1 MTQNFF
7 EAKVI
12 PPFPKVKRIVFI
24 CTGNVCRSPMAEE
37 LFRQKLNGD
46 RTIEVESAGIG
57 AVSGQA
63 PSSYAVEVMRE
74 LGADISRQRSQP
86 IHHEMVRRAD
96 YIFVMTYGHLDSL
109 LLLYPS
115 AGDKVFLLRD
125 FDPGLSPE
133 EREVDDP
140 IGQSK
145 DTYRACRDQIQKSIP
160 YLLEVVRNGVQ
171 SAPASSV
178 GNQVSIGLAGDSSG
192 RILLSEATEVLRREG
207 CVSVT
212 LSGGEGAEFPEIAKV
227 AAEAI
232 AQGRIQGAI
241 LVGRTGMGLCMAANR
256 FAKVRAVVVDSPESA
271 RLARERYHA
280 NVLCLGADEM
290 GASDARACVQ
300 AWISTSFTGARYEK
314 QVSRLESLGGGR
326 QGEPVGPD
334 LARTDVRIAEAI
346 RKEHRRQTENIELI
360 ASENFTSP
368 AVMQAQGSCL
378 TNKYAE
384 GYPGRRWYGGCE
396 FVDDVEQAAIER
408 AKELF
413 GAEHVNVQP
422 HSGAQANTAV
432 YFAFLKHGDKIL
444 TMDLA
449 HGGHLTH
456 GHPKNFSGMFYT
468 VKHYGVDPQTERVDY
483 DLLEK
488 AAIEFQPKMITVG
501 ASAYSRLLDYA
512 RMREIADKVGALLF
526 ADMAHVSG
534 LVAGGVHPNPV
545 PYADFVTTTT
555 HKGLRGPRGGIIMCK
570 AKYAKEIDSM
580 VFPGV
585 QGGPLMHVI
594 AGKAICFLEALKP
607 EFKVYQAQVVR
618 NARALAEGL
627 KKHGY
632 KIVSGGTDNH
642 LMLVDLRPS
651 GMDGKAAQEAL
662 DAAGITVNKNSIPF
676 DTASPMK
683 PSGIRLGTPAMTTRG
698 MKESEMFDIANLI
711 HQALQKRNDPVAL
724 ENIRSEVRRLTV
736 LFPLAG

>member
-1 MTQNFF
+1 MKN
-7 EAKVI
+7 VL
-12 PPFPKVKRIVFI
+12 FI
-24 CTGNVCRSPMAEE
+24 CTGNVCRSPMAEQ
-37 LFRQKLNGD
+37 LFRSHMNGD
-46 RTIEVESAGIG
+46 RDIEVGSAGIG
-57 AVSGQA
+57 AMEGHG
-63 PSSYAVEVMRE
+63 PSSYAIEVMQE
-74 LGADISRQRSQP
+74 KGLDISKLRSQP
-86 IHHEMVRRAD
+86 VQEDLVERAD
-96 YIFVMTYGHLDSL
+96 CIFVMTYGHLDTL
-109 LLLYPS
+109 LLLYPN
-115 AGDKVFLLRD
+115 AAKKTFMLRE
-125 FDPGLSPE
+125 FQPGLALE
-133 EREVDDP
+133 QREVDDP
-140 IGQSK
+140 IGQSRE
-145 DTYRACRDQIQKSIP
+145 TYRACRDQIEESIP
-160 YLLEVVRNGVQ
+160 SLLEVVRHGYEKGAV
-171 SAPASSV
+171 ARGGAMA
-178 GNQVSIGLAGDSSG
+178 IGLAGDATG
-192 RILLSEATEVLRREG
+192 RILLTEAAEVLREEG
-207 CVSVT
+207 CMAVM
-212 LSGGEGAEFPEIAKV
+212 LAAGGKEEFPELAKV
-227 AAEAI
+227 TAEAI
-232 AQGRIQGAI
+232 TSGRLVGAV
-241 LVGRTGMGLCMAANR
+241 LVGRSGVGLCMGANR
-256 FAKVRAVVVDSPESA
+256 YASVRAVVANSPETA
-271 RLARERYHA
+271 RLARERYQA
-280 NVLCLGADEM
+280 NVLCLGAEDL
-290 GASDARACVQ
+290 GAAEARACVQ
-300 AWISTSFTGARYEK
+300 AWISACGNGARLEGA
-314 QVSRLESLGGGR
+314 VGRLETLGGG
-326 QGEPVGPD
+326 GNPVGAD
-334 LARTDVRIAEAI
+334 LGRTDKRVAEAI
-346 RKEHRRQTENIELI
+346 RLEHRRQTENIELI

-396 FVDDVEQAAIER
+396 FVDDIERAAIER

-413 GAEHVNVQP
+413 GAEHANVQP

-488 AAIEFQPKMITVG
+488 AAIEFQPKMITAG

-512 RMREIADKVGALLF
+512 RMRVIADKVGAYLF

-545 PYADFVTTTT
+545 PHADFVTTTT
-555 HKGLRGPRGGIIMCK
+555 HKGLRGPRGGIILCK
-570 AKYAKEIDSM
+570 AKYAKEIDAM

-607 EFKVYQAQVVR
+607 EFKEYQAQVVR

-627 KKHGY
+627 KKCGY
-632 KIVSGGTDNH
+632 RIVSGGTDNH
-642 LMLVDLRPS
+642 LMLVDLRPL
-651 GMDGKAAQEAL
+651 GLDGKVAQEAL
-662 DAAGITVNKNSIPF
+662 DAAGITANKNSIPF

-711 HQALQKRNDPVAL
+711 DQALQKRNDPAGL
-724 ENIRSEVRRLTV
+724 EAVRGEVRRLTA
-736 LFPLAG
+736 LFPLAS

>member
-1 MTQNFF
+1 F
-7 EAKVI
+7 
-12 PPFPKVKRIVFI
+12 
-24 CTGNVCRSPMAEE
+24 
-37 LFRQKLNGD
+37 
-46 RTIEVESAGIG
+46 
-57 AVSGQA
+57 
-63 PSSYAVEVMRE
+63 
-74 LGADISRQRSQP
+74 SR
-86 IHHEMVRRAD
+86 
-96 YIFVMTYGHLDSL
+96 
-109 LLLYPS
+109 
-115 AGDKVFLLRD
+115 
-125 FDPGLSPE
+125 
-133 EREVDDP
+133 
-140 IGQSK
+140 
-145 DTYRACRDQIQKSIP
+145 
-160 YLLEVVRNGVQ
+160 
-171 SAPASSV
+171 
-178 GNQVSIGLAGDSSG
+178 
-192 RILLSEATEVLRREG
+192 
-207 CVSVT
+207 
-212 LSGGEGAEFPEIAKV
+212 
-227 AAEAI
+227 
-232 AQGRIQGAI
+232 
-241 LVGRTGMGLCMAANR
+241 
-256 FAKVRAVVVDSPESA
+256 VRAVVADAPETA
-271 RLARERYHA
+271 RLARERYDA
-280 NVLCLGADEM
+280 NVLCLGADDL

-300 AWISTSFTGARYEK
+300 AWISASFRGARYE
-314 QVSRLESLGGGR
+314 QPVSRLEDLGAGGA
-326 QGEPVGPD
+326 GDPVGPD
-334 LARTDVRIAEAI
+334 LARTDPRVAEAI
-346 RKEHRRQTENIELI
+346 RLEHRRQSENIELI

-396 FVDDVEQAAIER
+396 FVDDVEQAAIDR

-413 GAEHVNVQP
+413 GAEHANVQP

-468 VKHYGVDPQTERVDY
+468 VRHYGVDPKTERVDY

-545 PYADFVTTTT
+545 PHADFVTTTT
-555 HKGLRGPRGGIIMCK
+555 HKGLRGPRGGIILCK

-607 EFKVYQAQVVR
+607 EFKEYQAQVVR

-632 KIVSGGTDNH
+632 RIVSGGTDNH
-642 LMLVDLRPS
+642 LMLVDLRPA
-651 GMDGKAAQEAL
+651 GLDGKVAQEAL

-711 HQALQKRNDPVAL
+711 HQALQKRNDPAGL
-724 ENIRSEVRRLTV
+724 EAVRGEVRRMTA
-736 LFPLAG
+736 LFPLAS

>member
-1 MTQNFF
+1 
-7 EAKVI
+7 
-12 PPFPKVKRIVFI
+12 
-24 CTGNVCRSPMAEE
+24 MAEE
-37 LFRQKLNGD
+37 LFRSQVNGD
-46 RTIEVESAGIG
+46 RSIEVSSAGIG
-57 AVSGQA
+57 AVDGQS
-63 PSSYAVEVMRE
+63 PSAYAVEVMKE
-74 LGADISRQRSQP
+74 KGLDISGLRSRP
-86 IHHEMVRRAD
+86 IQQEMVRKAD
-96 YIFVMTYGHLDSL
+96 CIFVMTYGHLDSL
-109 LLLYPS
+109 LLLYP
-115 AGDKVFLLRD
+115 AAAEKTFMLRE
-125 FDPGLSPE
+125 FQPGLSHE
-133 EREVDDP
+133 ERELDDP
-140 IGQSK
+140 IGQSRE
-145 DTYRACRDQIQKSIP
+145 TYRACRDQIQQSIP
-160 YLLEVVRNGVQ
+160 FLMEVVRNGVAAGT
-171 SAPASSV
+171 APV
-178 GNQVSIGLAGDSSG
+178 GAAVAIGLAGDASG
-192 RILLSEATEVLRREG
+192 RILMSEAAEVLREEG
-207 CVSVT
+207 CLTVM
-212 LSGGEGAEFPEIAKV
+212 LSAGGTEEFPEIAKA
-227 AAEAI
+227 AAESI
-232 AQGRIQGAI
+232 TSGRLQGAV
-241 LVGRTGMGLCMAANR
+241 LVGRSGIGLCMGANR
-256 FAKVRAVVVDSPESA
+256 FSSVRAVVANSPESA
-271 RLARERYHA
+271 RLARERYQA
-280 NVLCLGADEM
+280 NVLCLGADEL

-300 AWISTSFTGARYEK
+300 AWISASFRGARFE
-314 QVSRLESLGGGR
+314 QPVNRLANLGKGSGGN
-326 QGEPVGPD
+326 PVGPD
-334 LARTDVRIAEAI
+334 VERTDPRVAEAI
-346 RKEHRRQTENIELI
+346 RLEHRRQSENIELI

-368 AVMQAQGSCL
+368 AVMQVQGSCL

-396 FVDDVEQAAIER
+396 FVDDVERAAIDR

-413 GAEHVNVQP
+413 GAEHANVQP

-468 VKHYGVDPQTERVDY
+468 VKHYGVDPQSERVDY

-488 AAIEFQPKMITVG
+488 AALEFQPKMITVG

-512 RMREIADKVGALLF
+512 RMRQIADKVGALLF

-545 PYADFVTTTT
+545 PHADFVTTTT
-555 HKGLRGPRGGIIMCK
+555 HKGLRGPRGGIILCK

-607 EFKVYQAQVVR
+607 EFKEYQAQVVR

-632 KIVSGGTDNH
+632 RIVSGGTDNH
-642 LMLVDLRPS
+642 LMLVDLRPM
-651 GMDGKAAQEAL
+651 GIDGKVAQEAL
-662 DAAGITVNKNSIPF
+662 DAAGITANKNSIPF

-711 HQALQKRNDPVAL
+711 HQALQKRNDPAAL
-724 ENIRSEVRRLTV
+724 EGVREEVRRLTA
-736 LFPLAG
+736 LFPLAS

>member
-1 MTQNFF
+1 
-7 EAKVI
+7 
-12 PPFPKVKRIVFI
+12 
-24 CTGNVCRSPMAEE
+24 MAEE

-63 PSSYAVEVMRE
+63 PSSYAVDVMRE

-125 FDPGLSPE
+125 FDPGLSSE

-160 YLLEVVRNGVQ
+160 YLIEVVRNGVQ
-171 SAPASSV
+171 STPASSV
-178 GNQVSIGLAGDSSG
+178 GSQVSIGLAGDSSG
-192 RILLSEATEVLRREG
+192 RILLSEATDVLRREG

-212 LSGGEGAEFPEIAKV
+212 LAGGEGVEFPEIAKV

-396 FVDDVEQAAIER
+396 FVDDVEQAAIDR

>member
-1 MTQNFF
+1 
-7 EAKVI
+7 
-12 PPFPKVKRIVFI
+12 
-24 CTGNVCRSPMAEE
+24 MAEE
-37 LFRQKLNGD
+37 LFRSQLNGD
-46 RTIEVESAGIG
+46 RNIEVSSAGIG
-57 AVSGQA
+57 AGNGQP
-63 PSSYAVEVMRE
+63 PSSYAIEVMKE
-74 LGADISRQRSQP
+74 KGLDISRLRSQA
-86 IHHEMVRRAD
+86 IHQELVRKAD
-96 YIFVMTYGHLDSL
+96 CIFVMTYGHLDSL

-115 AGDKVFLLRD
+115 AAEKTFMLRE
-125 FDPGLSPE
+125 FQPGLAPD

-140 IGQSK
+140 IGQSRE
-145 DTYRACRDQIQKSIP
+145 TYRACRDQIEQSIP
-160 YLLEVVRNGVQ
+160 SLLEVVRNGAGKGAV
-171 SAPASSV
+171 ATGGVVA
-178 GNQVSIGLAGDSSG
+178 IGLAGDSSG
-192 RILLSEATEVLRREG
+192 RILMGEATEVLRDEG
-207 CVSVT
+207 CLTVV
-212 LSGGEGAEFPEIAKV
+212 LAAGGSGEFPEIAKV
-227 AAEAI
+227 TAEAI
-232 AQGRIQGAI
+232 GSGRLQGAV
-241 LVGRTGMGLCMAANR
+241 LVGRSGIGLCMGANR
-256 FAKVRAVVVDSPESA
+256 FPCVRAVVATSPEMA

-280 NVLCLGADEM
+280 NVLCMGADDL

-300 AWISTSFTGARYEK
+300 AWISASFRGARYEES
-314 QVSRLESLGGGR
+314 VSRLQNLGAGKTGD
-326 QGEPVGPD
+326 PVGSD
-334 LARTDVRIAEAI
+334 LAQTDTRVAEAI
-346 RKEHRRQTENIELI
+346 RLEHRRQSENIELI

-396 FVDDVEQAAIER
+396 FVDDVEQAAIDR

-413 GAEHVNVQP
+413 GAEHANVQP

-468 VKHYGVDPQTERVDY
+468 VKHYGVDPKTERVDY

-545 PYADFVTTTT
+545 PHADFVTTTT
-555 HKGLRGPRGGIIMCK
+555 HKGLRGPRGGIILCK

-607 EFKVYQAQVVR
+607 EFKEYQAQVVR

-632 KIVSGGTDNH
+632 RIVSGGTDNH
-642 LMLVDLRPS
+642 LMLVDLRPM
-651 GMDGKAAQEAL
+651 GMDGKVAQEAL

-711 HQALQKRNDPVAL
+711 HQALQKRNDPAGL
-724 ENIRSEVRRLTV
+724 EAVRAEVRRLTA
-736 LFPLAG
+736 LFPLAS

>member
-1 MTQNFF
+1 M
-7 EAKVI
+7 
-12 PPFPKVKRIVFI
+12 KRIVFI

-63 PSSYAVEVMRE
+63 PSSYAVDVMRE

-125 FDPGLSPE
+125 FDPGLSSE

-160 YLLEVVRNGVQ
+160 YLIEVVRNGVQ
-171 SAPASSV
+171 STPASSV
-178 GNQVSIGLAGDSSG
+178 GSQVSIGLAGDSSG
-192 RILLSEATEVLRREG
+192 RILLSEATDVLRREG

-212 LSGGEGAEFPEIAKV
+212 LAGGEGVEFPEIAKV

-396 FVDDVEQAAIER
+396 FVDDVEQAAIDR

>member
-1 MTQNFF
+1 M
-7 EAKVI
+7 KKI
-12 PPFPKVKRIVFI
+12 LFI

-37 LFRQKLNGD
+37 LLRSHLNGD
-46 RTIEVESAGIG
+46 RDVEVSSAGIG
-57 AVSGQA
+57 AGDGQM
-63 PSSYAVEVMRE
+63 PSSYAIEVMKE
-74 LGADISRQRSQP
+74 KGLDISRLRSKP
-86 IHHEMVRRAD
+86 IQAELVRQAD
-96 YIFVMTYGHLDSL
+96 CIFVMTYGHLDSL
-109 LLLYPS
+109 LLLYP
-115 AGDKVFLLRD
+115 AAAEKTFLLREFQPD
-125 FDPGLSPE
+125 LTPD

-140 IGQSK
+140 IGQSRE
-145 DTYRACRDQIQKSIP
+145 TYRACRDQIEHSIP
-160 YLLEVVRNGVQ
+160 SLLQMVRNGAGKGAV
-171 SAPASSV
+171 ATGGAV
-178 GNQVSIGLAGDSSG
+178 AIGLAGDAAG
-192 RILLSEATEVLRREG
+192 RILLGEAAEVLREEG
-207 CVSVT
+207 CLSVM
-212 LSGGEGAEFPEIAKV
+212 LAAGGAEEFPDMAKV
-227 AAEAI
+227 AAEAVGS
-232 AQGRIQGAI
+232 GRLQGAVLI
-241 LVGRTGMGLCMAANR
+241 GRSGMGLCMAANR
-256 FAKVRAVVVDSPESA
+256 FASVRAVVASSPEMA

-280 NVLCLGADEM
+280 NVLCLGADDL

-300 AWISTSFTGARYEK
+300 AWISASFQRARYEES
-314 QVSRLESLGGGR
+314 VSRLKNLGSGKGGN
-326 QGEPVGPD
+326 PVGAE
-334 LARTDVRIAEAI
+334 LAKTDSVVAEAI
-346 RKEHRRQTENIELI
+346 RLEHRRQSENIELI

-396 FVDDVEQAAIER
+396 FVDEIEKVAIDR

-413 GAEHVNVQP
+413 GAEHANVQP

-468 VKHYGVDPQTERVDY
+468 VRHYGVDPQTERVDY

-488 AAIEFQPKMITVG
+488 AAGEFQPKMITVG

-512 RMREIADKVGALLF
+512 RMRAIADKVGALLF

-545 PYADFVTTTT
+545 PHADFVTTTT
-555 HKGLRGPRGGIIMCK
+555 HKGLRGPRGGIILCK
-570 AKYAKEIDSM
+570 AKYAKEIDAM

-607 EFKVYQAQVVR
+607 EFKEYQAQVVR

-627 KKHGY
+627 KKQGY
-632 KIVSGGTDNH
+632 RIVSGGTDNH
-642 LMLVDLRPS
+642 LMLVDLRPL
-651 GMDGKAAQEAL
+651 GLDGKVAQEAL

-698 MKESEMFDIANLI
+698 MKESEMFDIAHLI
-711 HQALQKRNDPVAL
+711 HQALQSRNDPAGL
-724 ENIRSEVRRLTV
+724 ETVRAEVRRLTA
-736 LFPLAG
+736 LFPLAS

>member
-1 MTQNFF
+1 
-7 EAKVI
+7 
-12 PPFPKVKRIVFI
+12 
-24 CTGNVCRSPMAEE
+24 MAEE
-37 LFRQKLNGD
+37 LFRSQVNGD
-46 RTIEVESAGIG
+46 RSIEVTSAGIG
-57 AVSGQA
+57 AVDGQS
-63 PSSYAVEVMRE
+63 PSAYAIEVMKE
-74 LGADISRQRSQP
+74 KGLDISRLRSRP
-86 IHHEMVRRAD
+86 IQQEMVRKAD
-96 YIFVMTYGHLDSL
+96 CIFVMTYGHLDSL
-109 LLLYPS
+109 LLLYP
-115 AGDKVFLLRD
+115 AAAEKTFMLRE
-125 FDPGLSPE
+125 FQPGLSPD

-140 IGQSK
+140 IGQSRE
-145 DTYRACRDQIQKSIP
+145 TYRACRDQIQDSIP
-160 YLLEVVRNGVQ
+160 SLMEVVRNGVGAGV
-171 SAPASSV
+171 APAGAAV
-178 GNQVSIGLAGDSSG
+178 AIGLAGDASG
-192 RILLSEATEVLRREG
+192 RILMSEAAEVLREEG
-207 CVSVT
+207 CLTVM
-212 LSGGEGAEFPEIAKV
+212 LSAGGTEEFPEIAKA
-227 AAEAI
+227 AAESI
-232 AQGRIQGAI
+232 GSGRLQGAV
-241 LVGRTGMGLCMAANR
+241 LVGRSGIGLCMGANR
-256 FAKVRAVVVDSPESA
+256 FSSVRAVVANSPESA
-271 RLARERYHA
+271 RLARERYQA
-280 NVLCLGADEM
+280 NVLCLGADEL

-300 AWISTSFTGARYEK
+300 AWISASFRGARFE
-314 QVSRLESLGGGR
+314 QPVNRLASLGKGSGGN
-326 QGEPVGPD
+326 PVGPD
-334 LARTDVRIAEAI
+334 VERTDPRVAEAI
-346 RKEHRRQTENIELI
+346 RREHRRQSENIELI

-368 AVMQAQGSCL
+368 AVMQVQGSCL

-396 FVDDVEQAAIER
+396 FVDDVEQVAIDR

-413 GAEHVNVQP
+413 GAEHANVQP

-488 AAIEFQPKMITVG
+488 AALEFQPKMITVG

-545 PYADFVTTTT
+545 PHADFVTTTT
-555 HKGLRGPRGGIIMCK
+555 HKGLRGPRGGIILCK

-607 EFKVYQAQVVR
+607 EFKDYQAQVVR

-632 KIVSGGTDNH
+632 RIVSGGTDNH
-642 LMLVDLRPS
+642 LMLVDLRPM
-651 GMDGKAAQEAL
+651 GIDGKVAQEAL

-711 HQALQKRNDPVAL
+711 HQALQKRNDSAAL
-724 ENIRSEVRRLTV
+724 EGVREEVRRLTA
-736 LFPLAG
+736 LFPLAS

>member
-1 MTQNFF
+1 MKN
-7 EAKVI
+7 VL
-12 PPFPKVKRIVFI
+12 FI

-37 LFRQKLNGD
+37 LLRSQLNGD
-46 RTIEVESAGIG
+46 RNIEVSSAGIG
-57 AVSGQA
+57 AVNGQP
-63 PSSYAVEVMRE
+63 PSSYAIEVMKE
-74 LGADISRQRSQP
+74 KGLDISRLRSQP
-86 IHHEMVRRAD
+86 IHQELVRKAD
-96 YIFVMTYGHLDSL
+96 CIFVMTYGHLDSL

-115 AGDKVFLLRD
+115 AAEKTFMLRE
-125 FDPGLSPE
+125 FQPGLAPD

-140 IGQSK
+140 IGQSRE
-145 DTYRACRDQIQKSIP
+145 TYRACRDQIEQSIP
-160 YLLEVVRNGVQ
+160 SLLEVVRNGAGKGAV
-171 SAPASSV
+171 ATGGAV
-178 GNQVSIGLAGDSSG
+178 AIGLAGDSSG
-192 RILLSEATEVLRREG
+192 RILMGEAAEVLRDEG
-207 CVSVT
+207 CLTVM
-212 LSGGEGAEFPEIAKV
+212 LSAGGSEEFPEIAKV
-227 AAEAI
+227 TAEAI
-232 AQGRIQGAI
+232 GSGRLQGAV
-241 LVGRTGMGLCMAANR
+241 LVGRSGMGLCMGANR
-256 FAKVRAVVVDSPESA
+256 FPSVRAVVATSPEMA

-280 NVLCLGADEM
+280 NVLCLGADDL

-300 AWISTSFTGARYEK
+300 EWISASFRGARYEES
-314 QVSRLESLGGGR
+314 VSRLQNLGAGKGGD
-326 QGEPVGPD
+326 PVGPD
-334 LARTDVRIAEAI
+334 LAKTDTRVAEAI
-346 RKEHRRQTENIELI
+346 RLEHRRQSENIELI

-396 FVDDVEQAAIER
+396 FVDDVEKAAIDR

-413 GAEHVNVQP
+413 GAEHANVQP

-468 VKHYGVDPQTERVDY
+468 VRHYGVDPQTERVDY

-488 AAIEFQPKMITVG
+488 AALEFQPKMITVG

-545 PYADFVTTTT
+545 PHADFVTTTT
-555 HKGLRGPRGGIIMCK
+555 HKGLRGPRGGIILCK

-607 EFKVYQAQVVR
+607 EFKEYQAQVVR

-632 KIVSGGTDNH
+632 RIVSGGTDNH
-642 LMLVDLRPS
+642 LMLVDLRPM
-651 GMDGKAAQEAL
+651 GMDGKVAQEAL

-711 HQALQKRNDPVAL
+711 HQALQKRNDPAGL
-724 ENIRSEVRRLTV
+724 EAVRAEVRRLTA
-736 LFPLAG
+736 LFPLAS

>member
-1 MTQNFF
+1 MKNVLF
-7 EAKVI
+7 V
-12 PPFPKVKRIVFI
+12 

-37 LFRQKLNGD
+37 LLRSHLNGHQD
-46 RTIEVESAGIG
+46 IKVGSAGIG
-57 AVSGQA
+57 AVEGQPA
-63 PSSYAVEVMRE
+63 SPFAVEVMKE
-74 LGADISRQRSQP
+74 KGLDISRLRSRP
-86 IHHEMVRRAD
+86 IQQEMVRHAD
-96 YIFVMTYGHLDSL
+96 CIFVMTYGHLDSL

-115 AGDKVFLLRD
+115 AAEKTFMLRE
-125 FDPGLSPE
+125 FQPGLSPD

-140 IGQSK
+140 IGQSRE
-145 DTYRACRDQIQKSIP
+145 TYRACRDQMADSMP
-160 YLLEVVRNGVQ
+160 SLLEVVRNGVGK
-171 SAPASSV
+171 SV
-178 GNQVSIGLAGDSSG
+178 GASGSMAIGLAGDASG
-192 RILLSEATEVLRREG
+192 KILKSEAAEVLREEG
-207 CVSVT
+207 CLTVM
-212 LSGGEGAEFPEIAKV
+212 LAAGGTEEFPEIAKV
-227 AAEAI
+227 AAMAI
-232 AQGRIQGAI
+232 ASGRLQGAV
-241 LVGRTGMGLCMAANR
+241 LVGRSGIGLCMAANR
-256 FAKVRAVVVDSPESA
+256 FPSVRAVVAHSPEAA
-271 RLARERYHA
+271 RLAREQYNA
-280 NVLCLGADEM
+280 NVLCLGADDL
-290 GASDARACVQ
+290 GASDARASVQ
-300 AWISTSFTGARYEK
+300 AWISASFHGARRELA
-314 QVSRLESLGGGR
+314 VSQLADLGGGR
-326 QGEPVGPD
+326 GGDPVGQD
-334 LARTDVRIAEAI
+334 LARTDERVAKAI
-346 RKEHRRQTENIELI
+346 RLEHRRQSENIELI

-396 FVDDVEQAAIER
+396 FVDDVEQAAIDR

-413 GAEHVNVQP
+413 GAEHANVQP

-468 VKHYGVDPQTERVDY
+468 VKHYGVDPKTERVDY

-545 PYADFVTTTT
+545 PHADFVTTTT
-555 HKGLRGPRGGIIMCK
+555 HKGLRGPRGGIILCK

-607 EFKVYQAQVVR
+607 EFKEYQAQVVR

-627 KKHGY
+627 KRHGY
-632 KIVSGGTDNH
+632 RIVSGGTDNH
-642 LMLVDLRPS
+642 LLLVDLRPM
-651 GMDGKAAQEAL
+651 GMDGKVAQEAL
-662 DAAGITVNKNSIPF
+662 DAAGITANKNSIPF
-676 DTASPMK
+676 DTASPMR

-711 HQALQKRNDPVAL
+711 HEALQMRNDPAAL
-724 ENIRSEVRRLTV
+724 ERVREEVRRLTAD
-736 LFPLAG
+736 FPLAS

>member
-1 MTQNFF
+1 M
-7 EAKVI
+7 KHVL
-12 PPFPKVKRIVFI
+12 FI

-37 LFRQKLNGD
+37 LFRSQVNGD
-46 RTIEVESAGIG
+46 RSIEVTSAGIG
-57 AVSGQA
+57 AVDGQS
-63 PSSYAVEVMRE
+63 PSAYAIEVMKE
-74 LGADISRQRSQP
+74 KGLDISRLRSRP
-86 IHHEMVRRAD
+86 IQQEMVRKAD
-96 YIFVMTYGHLDSL
+96 CIFVMTYGHLDSL

-115 AGDKVFLLRD
+115 AAEKTFMLRE
-125 FDPGLSPE
+125 FQPGLSPD

-140 IGQSK
+140 IGQSRE
-145 DTYRACRDQIQKSIP
+145 TYRACRDQIQDSIP
-160 YLLEVVRNGVQ
+160 SLMEVVRNGVGAGV
-171 SAPASSV
+171 APAGAAV
-178 GNQVSIGLAGDSSG
+178 AIGLAGDASG
-192 RILLSEATEVLRREG
+192 RILMSEAAEVLREEG
-207 CVSVT
+207 CLTVM
-212 LSGGEGAEFPEIAKV
+212 LSAGGTEEFPEIAKA
-227 AAEAI
+227 AAESI
-232 AQGRIQGAI
+232 GSGRLQGAV
-241 LVGRTGMGLCMAANR
+241 LVGRSGIGLCMGANR
-256 FAKVRAVVVDSPESA
+256 FSSVRAVVANSPESA
-271 RLARERYHA
+271 RLARERYQA
-280 NVLCLGADEM
+280 NVLCLGADEL

-300 AWISTSFTGARYEK
+300 AWISASFRGARFE
-314 QVSRLESLGGGR
+314 QPVNRLASLGKGSGGN
-326 QGEPVGPD
+326 PVGPD
-334 LARTDVRIAEAI
+334 VERTDPRVAEAI
-346 RKEHRRQTENIELI
+346 RREHRRQSENIELI

-368 AVMQAQGSCL
+368 AVMQVQGSCL

-396 FVDDVEQAAIER
+396 FVDDVEQAAIDR

-413 GAEHVNVQP
+413 GAEHANVQP

-488 AAIEFQPKMITVG
+488 AALEFQPKMITVG

-545 PYADFVTTTT
+545 PHADFVTTTT
-555 HKGLRGPRGGIIMCK
+555 HKGLRGPRGGIILCK

-607 EFKVYQAQVVR
+607 EFKDYQAQVVR

-632 KIVSGGTDNH
+632 RIVSGGTDNH
-642 LMLVDLRPS
+642 LMLVDLRPM
-651 GMDGKAAQEAL
+651 GIDGKVAQEAL

-711 HQALQKRNDPVAL
+711 HQALQKRNDSAAL
-724 ENIRSEVRRLTV
+724 EGVREEVRRLTA
-736 LFPLAG
+736 LFPLAS

>member
-1 MTQNFF
+1 MP
-7 EAKVI
+7 A
-12 PPFPKVKRIVFI
+12 
-24 CTGNVCRSPMAEE
+24 G
-37 LFRQKLNGD
+37 
-46 RTIEVESAGIG
+46 SA
-57 AVSGQA
+57 VGQ
-63 PSSYAVEVMRE
+63 
-74 LGADISRQRSQP
+74 IS
-86 IHHEMVRRAD
+86 V
-96 YIFVMTYGHLDSL
+96 
-109 LLLYPS
+109 
-115 AGDKVFLLRD
+115 
-125 FDPGLSPE
+125 
-133 EREVDDP
+133 
-140 IGQSK
+140 
-145 DTYRACRDQIQKSIP
+145 
-160 YLLEVVRNGVQ
+160 
-171 SAPASSV
+171 
-178 GNQVSIGLAGDSSG
+178 GLAGDSAG
-192 RILLSEATEVLRREG
+192 RILLSEAQEILRREG
-207 CVSVT
+207 CVT
-212 LSGGEGAEFPEIAKV
+212 IPLPAGEGAEFPEIAK
-227 AAEAI
+227 AAARAI
-232 AQGRIQGAI
+232 ATGRIQGAV

-256 FAKVRAVVVDSPESA
+256 FPKVRAVVASSPEAA
-271 RLARERYHA
+271 RLAREHYNA

-290 GASDARACVQ
+290 SASDVRACVQ
-300 AWISTSFTGARYEK
+300 AWIATQFSGPRYEK
-314 QVSRLESLGGGR
+314 RIDRLEALGGSSW
-326 QGEPVGPD
+326 GEAVGPD
-334 LARTDVRIAEAI
+334 LARVDPRVAEAV
-346 RKEHRRQTENIELI
+346 RQEHRRQSENIELI

-384 GYPGRRWYGGCE
+384 GYPGKRWYGGCE
-396 FVDDVEQAAIER
+396 FVDEVEQAAIDR

-432 YFAFLKHGDKIL
+432 YFAFLQHGDKIL

-468 VKHYGVDPQTERVDY
+468 VRHYGVDPTTERIDY
-483 DLLEK
+483 DLLEQ
-488 AAIEFQPKMITVG
+488 AAVEFKPKMITVG

-534 LVAGGVHPNPV
+534 LVAGGVHPSPV

-555 HKGLRGPRGGIIMCK
+555 HKGLRGPRGGIILCK

-594 AGKAICFLEALKP
+594 AGKAVCFGEALKP
-607 EFKVYQAQVVR
+607 EFKIYQEQVVR

-632 KIVSGGTDNH
+632 RIVSGGTNNH
-642 LMLVDLRPS
+642 LLLVDLRPA
-651 GMDGKAAQEAL
+651 GMDGKVAQEAL

-676 DTASPMK
+676 DTASPMR

-711 HQALQKRNDPVAL
+711 HQALQKRNDPAGL
-724 ENIRSEVRRLTV
+724 EAVRGEVRRLTI

>member
-1 MTQNFF
+1 
-7 EAKVI
+7 
-12 PPFPKVKRIVFI
+12 
-24 CTGNVCRSPMAEE
+24 MAEE
-37 LFRQKLNGD
+37 LFRSQVNGD
-46 RTIEVESAGIG
+46 RSIEVTSAGIG
-57 AVSGQA
+57 AVDGQS
-63 PSSYAVEVMRE
+63 PSAYAIEVMKE
-74 LGADISRQRSQP
+74 KGLDISRLRSRP
-86 IHHEMVRRAD
+86 IQQEMVRKAD
-96 YIFVMTYGHLDSL
+96 CIFVMTYGHLDSL

-115 AGDKVFLLRD
+115 AAEKTFMLRE
-125 FDPGLSPE
+125 FQPGLSPD

-140 IGQSK
+140 IGQSRE
-145 DTYRACRDQIQKSIP
+145 TYRACRDQIQDSIP
-160 YLLEVVRNGVQ
+160 SLMEVVRNGVGAGV
-171 SAPASSV
+171 APAGAAV
-178 GNQVSIGLAGDSSG
+178 AIGLAGDASG
-192 RILLSEATEVLRREG
+192 RILMSEAAEVLREEG
-207 CVSVT
+207 CLTVM
-212 LSGGEGAEFPEIAKV
+212 LSAGGTEEFPEIAKA
-227 AAEAI
+227 AAESI
-232 AQGRIQGAI
+232 GSGRLQGAV
-241 LVGRTGMGLCMAANR
+241 LVGRSGIGLCMGANR
-256 FAKVRAVVVDSPESA
+256 FSSVRAVVANSPESA
-271 RLARERYHA
+271 RLARERYQA
-280 NVLCLGADEM
+280 NVLCLGADEL

-300 AWISTSFTGARYEK
+300 AWISASFRGARFE
-314 QVSRLESLGGGR
+314 QPVNRLASLGKGSGGN
-326 QGEPVGPD
+326 PVGPD
-334 LARTDVRIAEAI
+334 VERTDPRVAEAI
-346 RKEHRRQTENIELI
+346 RREHRRQSENIELI

-368 AVMQAQGSCL
+368 AVMQVQGSCL

-396 FVDDVEQAAIER
+396 FVDDVEQAAIDR

-413 GAEHVNVQP
+413 GAEHANVQP

-488 AAIEFQPKMITVG
+488 AALEFQPKMITVG

-545 PYADFVTTTT
+545 PHADFVTTTT
-555 HKGLRGPRGGIIMCK
+555 HKGLRGPRGGIILCK
-570 AKYAKEIDSM
+570 AKHAKEIDSM

-607 EFKVYQAQVVR
+607 EFKDYQAQVVR

-632 KIVSGGTDNH
+632 RIVSGGTDNH
-642 LMLVDLRPS
+642 LMLVDLRPM
-651 GMDGKAAQEAL
+651 GIDGKVAQEAL

-711 HQALQKRNDPVAL
+711 HQALQKRNDSAAL
-724 ENIRSEVRRLTV
+724 EGVREEVRRLTA
-736 LFPLAG
+736 LFPLAS

>member
-1 MTQNFF
+1 
-7 EAKVI
+7 
-12 PPFPKVKRIVFI
+12 
-24 CTGNVCRSPMAEE
+24 MAEE
-37 LFRQKLNGD
+37 LFRSQVNGD
-46 RTIEVESAGIG
+46 RSIEVTSAGIG
-57 AVSGQA
+57 AVDGQS
-63 PSSYAVEVMRE
+63 PSAYAIEVMKE
-74 LGADISRQRSQP
+74 KGLDISRLRSRP
-86 IHHEMVRRAD
+86 IQQEMVRKAD
-96 YIFVMTYGHLDSL
+96 CIFVMTYGHLDSL

-115 AGDKVFLLRD
+115 AAEKTFMLRE
-125 FDPGLSPE
+125 FQPGLSPD
-133 EREVDDP
+133 EREEDDP
-140 IGQSK
+140 IGQSRE
-145 DTYRACRDQIQKSIP
+145 TYRACRDQIQDSIP
-160 YLLEVVRNGVQ
+160 SLMEVVRNGVGAGV
-171 SAPASSV
+171 APAGAAV
-178 GNQVSIGLAGDSSG
+178 AIGLAGDASG
-192 RILLSEATEVLRREG
+192 RILMSEAAEVLREEG
-207 CVSVT
+207 CLTVM
-212 LSGGEGAEFPEIAKV
+212 LSAGGTEEFPEIAKA
-227 AAEAI
+227 AAESI
-232 AQGRIQGAI
+232 GSGRLQGAV
-241 LVGRTGMGLCMAANR
+241 LVGRSGIGLCMGANR
-256 FAKVRAVVVDSPESA
+256 FSSVRAVVANSPESA
-271 RLARERYHA
+271 RLARERYQA
-280 NVLCLGADEM
+280 NVLCLGADEL

-300 AWISTSFTGARYEK
+300 AWISASFRGARFE
-314 QVSRLESLGGGR
+314 QPVNRLASLGKGSGGN
-326 QGEPVGPD
+326 PVGPD
-334 LARTDVRIAEAI
+334 VERTDPRVAEAI
-346 RKEHRRQTENIELI
+346 RREHRRQSENIELI

-368 AVMQAQGSCL
+368 AVMQVQGSCL

-396 FVDDVEQAAIER
+396 FVDDVEQAAIDR

-413 GAEHVNVQP
+413 GAEHANVQP

-488 AAIEFQPKMITVG
+488 AALEFQPKMITVG

-545 PYADFVTTTT
+545 PHADFVTTTT
-555 HKGLRGPRGGIIMCK
+555 HKGLRGPRGGIILCK

-607 EFKVYQAQVVR
+607 EFKDYQAQVVR

-632 KIVSGGTDNH
+632 RIVSGGTDNH
-642 LMLVDLRPS
+642 LMLVDLRPM
-651 GMDGKAAQEAL
+651 GIDGKVAQEAL

-711 HQALQKRNDPVAL
+711 HQALQKRNDSAAL
-724 ENIRSEVRRLTV
+724 EGVREEVRRLTA
-736 LFPLAG
+736 LFPLAS

>member
-1 MTQNFF
+1 M
-7 EAKVI
+7 KHVL
-12 PPFPKVKRIVFI
+12 FI
-24 CTGNVCRSPMAEE
+24 CTGNVCRSPMAEG
-37 LFRQKLNGD
+37 LCRDAMSGN
-46 RTIEVESAGIG
+46 REVSFSSAGIG
-57 AVSGQA
+57 AGTGQA
-63 PSSYAVEVMRE
+63 PSPYAVEVMRD
-74 LGADISRQRSQP
+74 LGCDISRQRSQP
-86 IHHEMVRRAD
+86 TSSELIRKAD

-109 LLLYPS
+109 LLLYP
-115 AGDKVFLLRD
+115 AAADKIFLLRE
-125 FDPGLSPE
+125 FQPGLSAE

-140 IGQSK
+140 IGQPLNV
-145 DTYRACRDQIQKSIP
+145 YRACRDQIQQSIP
-160 YLLEVVRNGVQ
+160 FLMEVVQSGVV
-171 SAPASSV
+171 SIPKATAV
-178 GNQVSIGLAGDSSG
+178 GQICIGLAGDSAG
-192 RILLSEATEVLRREG
+192 RVLLSEAREVLRQEG
-207 CVSVT
+207 CTVLNLVA
-212 LSGGEGAEFPEIAKV
+212 GDGAEYPEIAQVV
-227 AAEAI
+227 AQAI
-232 AQGRIQGAI
+232 RAGRIQGAVA
-241 LVGRTGMGLCMAANR
+241 VGRTGMGLCMAANR
-256 FAKVRAVVVDSPESA
+256 FPKVRAVVVGSPEAA
-271 RLARERYHA
+271 RWARERYHA
-280 NVLCLGADEM
+280 NVLCLGADEL

-300 AWISTSFTGARYEK
+300 EWIATPFATARYEEK
-314 QVSRLESLGGGR
+314 IARLETMGGSSA
-326 QGEPVGPD
+326 GEPVGSD
-334 LARTDVRIAEAI
+334 LARTDALVADAI
-346 RKEHRRQTENIELI
+346 RHEHRRQSENIELI

-368 AVMQAQGSCL
+368 AVMQTQGSCL

-384 GYPGRRWYGGCE
+384 GYPGKRWYGGCE
-396 FVDDVEQAAIER
+396 FVDVVEQAAIDR

-413 GAEHVNVQP
+413 GAEHANVQP

-468 VKHYGVDPQTERVDY
+468 VRHYGVDPTTERIDY

-488 AAIEFQPKMITVG
+488 AAVEFQPKMITVG

-534 LVAGGVHPNPV
+534 LVAGGVHPSPV
-545 PYADFVTTTT
+545 PHADFVTTTT
-555 HKGLRGPRGGIIMCK
+555 HKGLRGPRGGIILCK

-594 AGKAICFLEALKP
+594 AAKAVCFLEALKP
-607 EFKVYQAQVVR
+607 EFKLYQAQVVR

-642 LMLVDLRPS
+642 LCLVDLRPA
-651 GMDGKAAQEAL
+651 GMDGKVAQEAL

-676 DTASPMK
+676 DTASPMR

-711 HQALQKRNDPVAL
+711 HQALEKRNDPAGL
-724 ENIRSEVRRLTV
+724 EVVRGEVRRLTA
-736 LFPLAG
+736 LFPLAS

>member
-1 MTQNFF
+1 
-7 EAKVI
+7 
-12 PPFPKVKRIVFI
+12 
-24 CTGNVCRSPMAEE
+24 MAEE
-37 LFRQKLNGD
+37 LFRSQVNGD
-46 RTIEVESAGIG
+46 RSIEVTSAGIG
-57 AVSGQA
+57 AVDGQS
-63 PSSYAVEVMRE
+63 PSAYAIEVMKE
-74 LGADISRQRSQP
+74 KGLDISRLRSRP
-86 IHHEMVRRAD
+86 IQQEMVRKAD
-96 YIFVMTYGHLDSL
+96 CIFVMTYGHLDSL

-115 AGDKVFLLRD
+115 AAEKTFMLRE
-125 FDPGLSPE
+125 FQPGLSPD

-140 IGQSK
+140 IGQSRE
-145 DTYRACRDQIQKSIP
+145 TYRACRDQIQDSIP
-160 YLLEVVRNGVQ
+160 SLMEVVRNGVGAGV
-171 SAPASSV
+171 APAGAAV
-178 GNQVSIGLAGDSSG
+178 AIGLAGDASG
-192 RILLSEATEVLRREG
+192 RILMSEAAEVLREEG
-207 CVSVT
+207 CLTVM
-212 LSGGEGAEFPEIAKV
+212 LSAGGTEEFPEIAKA
-227 AAEAI
+227 AAESI
-232 AQGRIQGAI
+232 GSGRLQGAV
-241 LVGRTGMGLCMAANR
+241 LVGRSGIGLCMGANR
-256 FAKVRAVVVDSPESA
+256 FSSVRAVVANSPESA
-271 RLARERYHA
+271 RLARERYQA
-280 NVLCLGADEM
+280 NVLCLGADEL

-300 AWISTSFTGARYEK
+300 AWISASFRGARFE
-314 QVSRLESLGGGR
+314 QPVNRLASLGKGSGGN
-326 QGEPVGPD
+326 PVGPD
-334 LARTDVRIAEAI
+334 VERTDPRVAEAI
-346 RKEHRRQTENIELI
+346 RREHRRQSENIELI

-368 AVMQAQGSCL
+368 AVMQVQGSCL

-396 FVDDVEQAAIER
+396 FVDDVEQAAIDR

-413 GAEHVNVQP
+413 GAEHANVQP

-488 AAIEFQPKMITVG
+488 AALEFQPKMITVG

-545 PYADFVTTTT
+545 PHADFVTTTT
-555 HKGLRGPRGGIIMCK
+555 HKGLRGPRGGIILCK

-607 EFKVYQAQVVR
+607 EFKGYQAQVVR

-632 KIVSGGTDNH
+632 RIVSGGTDNH
-642 LMLVDLRPS
+642 LMLVDLRPM
-651 GMDGKAAQEAL
+651 GIDGKVAQEAL

-711 HQALQKRNDPVAL
+711 HQALQKRNDSAAL
-724 ENIRSEVRRLTV
+724 EGVREEVRRLTA
-736 LFPLAG
+736 LFPLAS

>member
-1 MTQNFF
+1 
-7 EAKVI
+7 
-12 PPFPKVKRIVFI
+12 
-24 CTGNVCRSPMAEE
+24 MAEE
-37 LFRQKLNGD
+37 LCRKELNGN
-46 RTIEVESAGIG
+46 REIEVESAGIG

-63 PSSYAVEVMRE
+63 PSPHAIEVMKE
-74 LGADISRQRSQP
+74 LGCDISRQRSQP
-86 IHHEMVRRAD
+86 INQEMVRRAD
-96 YIFVMTYGHLDSL
+96 HIFVMTYGHLDSL
-109 LLLYPS
+109 LLLYP
-115 AGDKVFLLRD
+115 AAADKVFLVRE

-133 EREVDDP
+133 DREVDDP
-140 IGQSK
+140 IGQSRE
-145 DTYRACRDQIQKSIP
+145 TYRACRDQIRKAMP
-160 YLLEVVRNGVQ
+160 YLLEVVH
-171 SAPASSV
+171 STKIPAAVPSYAGQMAV
-178 GNQVSIGLAGDSSG
+178 GLAGDPSG
-192 RILLSEATEVLRREG
+192 RILLSEAQEILRREG
-207 CVSVT
+207 CATVS
-212 LSGGEGAEFPEIAKV
+212 LSMGEGAEYPEIAK
-227 AAEAI
+227 AAADAI
-232 AQGRIQGAI
+232 SDGRIQGAV
-241 LVGRTGMGLCMAANR
+241 LVGRSGIGLCMAANR
-256 FAKVRAVVVDSPESA
+256 FAKVRAVVVESPETA

-280 NVLCLGADEM
+280 NVLCLGSDEL

-300 AWISTSFTGARYEK
+300 AWVATAFAGGKSEQRIERMAALAG
-314 QVSRLESLGGGR
+314 SRR
-326 QGEPVGPD
+326 GEPVGPD
-334 LARTDVRIAEAI
+334 LARSDERIAEAI
-346 RKEHRRQTENIELI
+346 RKEHRRQSENIELI

-384 GYPGRRWYGGCE
+384 GYPGKRWYGGCE
-396 FVDDVEQAAIER
+396 FVDDVEQAAIDR
-408 AKELF
+408 AKQLF
-413 GAEHVNVQP
+413 GAEHANVQP

-468 VKHYGVDPQTERVDY
+468 VRHYGVDPKTERVDY
-483 DLLEK
+483 DLLDK
-488 AAIEFQPKMITVG
+488 AAQEFQPKMITVG

-545 PYADFVTTTT
+545 PHADFVTTTT
-555 HKGLRGPRGGIIMCK
+555 HKGLRGPRGGIILCK

-594 AGKAICFLEALKP
+594 AAKAICFAEALKP
-607 EFKVYQAQVVR
+607 EFKTYQEQVVR

-632 KIVSGGTDNH
+632 RIVSGGTDNH
-642 LMLVDLRPS
+642 LLLVDLRPA
-651 GMDGKAAQEAL
+651 GMDGKIAQEAL
-662 DAAGITVNKNSIPF
+662 DLAGITVNKNSIPF
-676 DTASPMK
+676 DTASPMR

-698 MKESEMFDIANLI
+698 LKESEMFDVANLI
-711 HQALQKRNDPVAL
+711 HQALQKREDPAAL
-724 ENIRSEVRRLTV
+724 EAVRAEVRRLTAR
-736 LFPLAG
+736 FPLPA

>member
-1 MTQNFF
+1 
-7 EAKVI
+7 
-12 PPFPKVKRIVFI
+12 
-24 CTGNVCRSPMAEE
+24 MAEE
-37 LFRQKLNGD
+37 LFRSQVNGD
-46 RTIEVESAGIG
+46 RSIEVTSAGIG
-57 AVSGQA
+57 AVDGQS
-63 PSSYAVEVMRE
+63 PSAYAIEVMKE
-74 LGADISRQRSQP
+74 KGLDISRLRSRP
-86 IHHEMVRRAD
+86 IQQEMVRKAD
-96 YIFVMTYGHLDSL
+96 CIFVMTYGHLDSL

-115 AGDKVFLLRD
+115 AAEKTFMLRE
-125 FDPGLSPE
+125 FQPGLSPD

-140 IGQSK
+140 IGQSRE
-145 DTYRACRDQIQKSIP
+145 TYRACRDQIQDSIP
-160 YLLEVVRNGVQ
+160 SLMEVVRNGVGAGV
-171 SAPASSV
+171 APAGAAV
-178 GNQVSIGLAGDSSG
+178 AIGLAGDASG
-192 RILLSEATEVLRREG
+192 RILMSEAAEVLREEG
-207 CVSVT
+207 CLTVM
-212 LSGGEGAEFPEIAKV
+212 LSAGGTEEFPEIAKA
-227 AAEAI
+227 AAESI
-232 AQGRIQGAI
+232 GSGRLQGAV
-241 LVGRTGMGLCMAANR
+241 LVGRSGIGLCMGANR
-256 FAKVRAVVVDSPESA
+256 FSSVRAVVANSPESA
-271 RLARERYHA
+271 RLARERYQA
-280 NVLCLGADEM
+280 NVLCLGADEL

-300 AWISTSFTGARYEK
+300 AWISASFRGARFE
-314 QVSRLESLGGGR
+314 QPVNRLASLGKGSGGN
-326 QGEPVGPD
+326 PVGPD
-334 LARTDVRIAEAI
+334 VERTDPRVAEAI
-346 RKEHRRQTENIELI
+346 RREHRRQSENIELI

-368 AVMQAQGSCL
+368 AVMQVQGSCL

-396 FVDDVEQAAIER
+396 FVDDVEQAAIDR

-413 GAEHVNVQP
+413 GAEHANVQP

-488 AAIEFQPKMITVG
+488 AALEFQPKMITVG

-545 PYADFVTTTT
+545 PHADFVTTTT
-555 HKGLRGPRGGIIMCK
+555 HKGLRGPRGGIILCK

-607 EFKVYQAQVVR
+607 EFKDYQAQVVR

-632 KIVSGGTDNH
+632 RIVSGGTDNH
-642 LMLVDLRPS
+642 LMLVDLRPM
-651 GMDGKAAQEAL
+651 GIDGKVAQEAL
-662 DAAGITVNKNSIPF
+662 DAAGITANKNSIPF

-711 HQALQKRNDPVAL
+711 HQALQKRNDSAAL
-724 ENIRSEVRRLTV
+724 EGVREEVRRLTA
-736 LFPLAG
+736 LFPLAS

>member
-1 MTQNFF
+1 
-7 EAKVI
+7 
-12 PPFPKVKRIVFI
+12 
-24 CTGNVCRSPMAEE
+24 MAEE
-37 LFRQKLNGD
+37 LFRSQVNGD
-46 RTIEVESAGIG
+46 RSIEVTSAGIG
-57 AVSGQA
+57 AVDGQS
-63 PSSYAVEVMRE
+63 PSAYAIEVMKE
-74 LGADISRQRSQP
+74 KGLDISRLRSRP
-86 IHHEMVRRAD
+86 IQQEMVRKAD
-96 YIFVMTYGHLDSL
+96 CIFVMTYGHLDSL
-109 LLLYPS
+109 LLLYP
-115 AGDKVFLLRD
+115 AAAEKTFMLRE
-125 FDPGLSPE
+125 FQPGLSPD

-140 IGQSK
+140 IGQSRE
-145 DTYRACRDQIQKSIP
+145 TYRACRDQIQDSIP
-160 YLLEVVRNGVQ
+160 SLMEVVRNGVGAGV
-171 SAPASSV
+171 APAGAAV
-178 GNQVSIGLAGDSSG
+178 AIGLAGDASG
-192 RILLSEATEVLRREG
+192 RILMSEAAEVLREEG
-207 CVSVT
+207 CLTVM
-212 LSGGEGAEFPEIAKV
+212 LSAGGTEEFPEIAKA
-227 AAEAI
+227 AAESI
-232 AQGRIQGAI
+232 GSGRLQGAV
-241 LVGRTGMGLCMAANR
+241 LVGRSGIGLCMGANR
-256 FAKVRAVVVDSPESA
+256 FSSVRAVVANSPESA
-271 RLARERYHA
+271 RLARERYQA
-280 NVLCLGADEM
+280 NVLCLGADEL

-300 AWISTSFTGARYEK
+300 AWISASFRGARFE
-314 QVSRLESLGGGR
+314 QPVNRLASLGKGSGGN
-326 QGEPVGPD
+326 PVGPD
-334 LARTDVRIAEAI
+334 VERTDPRVAEAI
-346 RKEHRRQTENIELI
+346 RREHRRQSENIELI

-368 AVMQAQGSCL
+368 AVMQVQGSCL

-396 FVDDVEQAAIER
+396 FVDDVEQAAIDR

-413 GAEHVNVQP
+413 GAEHANVQP

-488 AAIEFQPKMITVG
+488 AALEFQPKMITVG

-545 PYADFVTTTT
+545 PHADFVTTTT
-555 HKGLRGPRGGIIMCK
+555 HKGLRGPRGGIILCK

-607 EFKVYQAQVVR
+607 EFKDYQAQVVR

-632 KIVSGGTDNH
+632 RIVSGGTDNH
-642 LMLVDLRPS
+642 LMLVDLRPM
-651 GMDGKAAQEAL
+651 GIDGKVAQEAL

-698 MKESEMFDIANLI
+698 MKESEMFDIAKLI
-711 HQALQKRNDPVAL
+711 HQALQTRNDSAAL
-724 ENIRSEVRRLTV
+724 EGVREEVRRLTA
-736 LFPLAG
+736 LFPLAS